1 MATATKKAG
10 TAKSKNIN
18 KQGQNDTTTPKAKKA
33 AKNNDAKVLIKPEG
47 AIGDGGLLD
56 HDATQKTAK
65 SIKPEEPKKA
75 ARKNGKA
82 ATNAA
87 ARAKDY
93 AGLDTQTLVGLYRT
107 IYTSRRV
114 DDKEIQ
120 LKGQNKIFFQISG
133 AGHEAMLV
141 GAGLAL
147 KAGYDWFFPYY
158 RDRALLL
165 PLGMTPLEML
175 FSSVGAEADPNSHG
189 RQMPSHWGHVKLN
202 VPSQSSCTGTQAL
215 HAVGA
220 AEASYRASL
229 VKELQDKITGFKGDE
244 VVYMSVGDG
253 TTSEGE
259 WWEALNTACNLKLPV
274 IFVVEDNG
282 YAISVPVEVNTA
294 GGDISRLVAGFPN
307 LYIQKCDGTNP
318 IESYETFKRAAEYC
332 RARKGPAFVHAKVI
346 RPYSHSLSDDEKSYR
361 PDEERERE
369 AAIDPVKTFAE
380 FLMTEGIASAED
392 LEKLRKEVDAEI
404 NEATDVALATPQ
416 PAPESALRNVF
427 SPDIDPTSKDF
438 DTEEGAELSGNAGTM
453 VDLINR
459 CLHEEMERDE
469 RIVIFGEDV
478 ADASREEYLE
488 RVKGKGGVF
497 KVTANLQRKFGSAR
511 VFNSPLAEANIIG
524 RAVGMSIRGLKPVVE
539 IQFFDYIFP
548 AFHQIRNEVAV
559 TRWRSDGDTKCP
571 MVMRVPVGGYL
582 KGGAVYHSQS
592 GTTLFAHTPG
602 LLIAYPSNALD
613 ANGLLRTSIRCDDP
627 VLFLEHKHLYRQIYN
642 KSQYPS
648 SEFLIPFGKA
658 KVVREGSD
666 VTIITYGA
674 LVQRSLEAAKR
685 LEKQGV
691 SVELIDLRT
700 LVPYDWER
708 VAESV
713 RKTSRAIVAHEDSV
727 SYGYGAEI
735 AARISDELFEY
746 LDAPVRRVGAT
757 DTFVAYAP
765 QVEDFILPQIED
777 VEKAVQELM
786 KY

>member
-1 MATATKKAG
+1 MATATKKAD
-10 TAKSKNIN
+10 KK
-18 KQGQNDTTTPKAKKA
+18 TTTAAAATAAAKNNGTNKKEPSSRVKKA
-33 AKNNDAKVLIKPEG
+33 AKNDNAKVLIK
-47 AIGDGGLLD
+47 
-56 HDATQKTAK
+56 HDAVQKTAK
-65 SIKPEEPKKA
+65 AVEPKKPKKAVKKQTA
-75 ARKNGKA
+75 AEVKA
-82 ATNAA
+82 HK
-87 ARAKDY
+87 KDY
-93 AGLDTQTLVGLYRT
+93 AGLDAAALVGLYRT
-107 IYTSRRV
+107 MYLSRRI

-141 GAGLAL
+141 GAALAM
-147 KAGYDWFFPYY
+147 KPAYDWFFPYY
-158 RDRALLL
+158 RDRALMLG
-165 PLGMTPLEML
+165 LGMTAQEML
-175 FSSVGAEADPNSHG
+175 YSSVGAELDPNSHG
-189 RQMPSHWGHVKLN
+189 RQMPSHWGHKDLN

-220 AEASYRASL
+220 AEAGYRASL
-229 VKELQDKITGFKGDE
+229 VKDLQDKITGFKGDE

-259 WWEALNTACNLKLPV
+259 WWEALNTASNLKLPV

-282 YAISVPVEVNTA
+282 YAISTPVEVGTA
-294 GGDISRLVAGFPN
+294 GGDVSKLVEGFPD
-307 LYIQKCDGTNP
+307 LYIQKCDGTDP
-318 IESYETFKRAAEYC
+318 LESYETFKRAVEYC
-332 RARKGPAFVHAKVI
+332 RQRKGPAFVHGKVI
-346 RPYSHSLSDDEKSYR
+346 RPYSHSLSDDEKLYR
-361 PDEERERE
+361 PDEEREADAR
-369 AAIDPVKTFAE
+369 IDPIKTFAE
-380 FLMTEGIASAED
+380 FLMNEGIASSED
-392 LEKLRKEVDAEI
+392 LEKLRKEVDAEV
-404 NEATDVALATPQ
+404 NEAADIALNTPQ
-416 PAPESALRNVF
+416 PAPESALRNVY
-427 SPDIDPTSKDF
+427 SPDVDPTSADF
-438 DTEEGAELSGNAGTM
+438 DTEDGAELSGNAGTM

-478 ADASREEYLE
+478 ADCSREEYLE
-488 RVKGKGGVF
+488 TVKGKGGVF

-511 VFNSPLAEANIIG
+511 VFNSPLAEANIVG
-524 RAVGMSIRGLKPVVE
+524 RAVGMALRNLKPVVE

-602 LLIAYPSNALD
+602 LRIVYPSNALD

-627 VLFLEHKHLYRQIYN
+627 VLFLEHKHLYRQVYN

-658 KVVREGSD
+658 KTVREGTD
-666 VTIITYGA
+666 VTIVTYGA
-674 LVQRSLEAAKR
+674 LVQRSFEAAKR
-685 LEKQGV
+685 LEKQRI
-691 SVELIDLRT
+691 SVELIDLRS

-713 RKTSRAIVAHEDSV
+713 KKTNRVIVAHEDPI

-735 AARISDELFEY
+735 AARIADELFEF
-746 LDAPVRRVGAT
+746 LDAPVKRIGAT

-765 QVEDFILPQIED
+765 QVEDFILPQIDD
-777 VEKAVQELM
+777 VEQAVAELM